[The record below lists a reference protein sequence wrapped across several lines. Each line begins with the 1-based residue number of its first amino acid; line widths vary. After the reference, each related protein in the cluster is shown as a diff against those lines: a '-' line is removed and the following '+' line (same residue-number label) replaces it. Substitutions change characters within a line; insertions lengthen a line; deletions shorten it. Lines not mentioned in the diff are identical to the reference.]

1 MHVASLHLRGVHTI
15 HAHAH
20 AHVLCHAIDLS
31 TLAMSCWRVSSRSAS
46 MDMPRQPCSWIAAL
60 VLDASITAST
70 LGSASMPEAHTSCA
84 RSPCAPSSMSAPG
97 VCFLSAAPSVAD
109 EEPTPWNVQPS
120 ARRSALL
127 GCGAAGGGIMRRR
140 GRSRANVLCVAG
152 AIERTKPE
160 NTAYPSLKVSY
171 KVNRGGDATESQVER
186 RELLALRGHRR
197 HRRVGDLGAVP

>member
-1 MHVASLHLRGVHTI
+1 MHMHMHTHCAMLSLTVP
-15 HAHAH
+15 
-20 AHVLCHAIDLS
+20 C
-31 TLAMSCWRVSSRSAS
+31 TLAMSCRRVSSRSAS

-97 VCFLSAAPSVAD
+97 ICFLSAAPSVAD

-120 ARRSALL
+120 AKRSALL

-140 GRSRANVLCVAG
+140 GRSRRTCCVSQG
-152 AIERTKPE
+152 ASSGPSCRTRLRQK
-160 NTAYPSLKVSY
+160 TKSLS
-171 KVNRGGDATESQVER
+171 DQVY
-186 RELLALRGHRR
+186 LTHT
-197 HRRVGDLGAVP
+197 HH